1 MIFAAYTQMQIS
13 SPPIAKN
20 YEEYVNLAIE
30 LAQNKIKNASLRK
43 EIKIAADKYLYSNS
57 NVLKEFEAFL
67 EDAYEANKKGKKL
80 KDGYIINAK

>member
-1 MIFAAYTQMQIS
+1 M
-13 SPPIAKN
+13 
-20 YEEYVNLAIE
+20 
-30 LAQNKIKNASLRK
+30 RK